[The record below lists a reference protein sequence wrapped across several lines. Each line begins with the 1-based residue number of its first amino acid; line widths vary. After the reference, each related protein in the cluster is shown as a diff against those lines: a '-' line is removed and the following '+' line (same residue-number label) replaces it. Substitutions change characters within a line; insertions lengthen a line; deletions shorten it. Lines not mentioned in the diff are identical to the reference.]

1 MCTDDPNNYFCGFV
15 VCVCCGFKRDRL
27 ELREAKALMSAQQTS
42 LEIIVNMCCSDG
54 EIVLFIGEQVL
65 GGRHEYSKP
74 CTGLEE

>member
-1 MCTDDPNNYFCGFV
+1 VYV
-15 VCVCCGFKRDRL
+15 VVLKRDRL